1 MNWRSHITGHVYLAI
16 ALAVPAGG
24 LVACGSG
31 LQPVDQA
38 AVDRLYADYD
48 REFLGYLA
56 NAVQSVGRETI
67 KVEPLVGRHA
77 TPKLMTVKGTPYDIG
92 ATIGHIARQFGRTP
106 PLRTDA
112 NRDLNERVA
121 AMYQR
126 IYPQHLEFV
135 RGLASAYPIPADQV
149 DLTRLDFEFLVF
161 LGYDLLKYDDFLRL
175 TDFSTYGDVGPSG
188 GCSVASYYRN
198 GRHLVGRNFDPES
211 DKPHYFATSE
221 VVGSYKVKGH
231 VIYIPY
237 LVVDGINEKGLSLN
251 VATNGEEYYAKEPYP
266 SEPAV
271 YVDYLGRIVMDTCAT
286 VDEAIALIGSV
297 RVWTAWAG
305 VHWLIADASG
315 KSVVVEWDLNHKMV
329 VFDKP
334 GPYEIVTNIALQKGE
349 DYVVDHCWR
358 YRLGKSLLAKA
369 SVDSPEAMA
378 EIMTRIQQT
387 EGDSRTLWTSIM
399 DLNARSFIVFYRKE
413 PGRRYELAF

>member
-1 MNWRSHITGHVYLAI
+1 MQRRADRGRRCFAPI
-16 ALAVPAGG
+16 ALAVCASG
-24 LVACGSG
+24 LTVCGSHF
-31 LQPVDQA
+31 QPVDQA
-38 AVDRLYADYD
+38 AVDQLYADYD

-56 NAVQSVGRETI
+56 NAVQAVGKETI
-67 KVEPLVGRHA
+67 KVEPLSDRYT

-112 NRDLNERVA
+112 DRDLNERVA
-121 AMYQR
+121 AMYRR

-135 RGLASAYPIPADQV
+135 RGLASVYPVPADQV

-175 TDFSTYGDVGPSG
+175 TDFSTYGDVRPSG

-221 VVGSYKVKGH
+221 VAGCYKVKGH

-237 LVVDGINEKGLSLN
+237 LIVDGINEKGLSLN
-251 VATNGEEYYAKEPYP
+251 VAANGEEYYAKEPYP

-297 RVWTAWAG
+297 RAWTAWAG

-329 VFDKP
+329 VFDRP

-358 YRLGKSLLAKA
+358 YKRGRELLESKP
-369 SVDSPEAMA
+369 VDSPDAMY
-378 EIMTRIQQT
+378 EIMRRIQPT
-387 EGDSRTLWTSIM
+387 SGDARTLWTSIQG
-399 DLNARSFIVFYRKE
+399 LNARSFLVFYRKE
-413 PGRRYELAF
+413 PGQRYEFAF